1 MLEKKLTLVK
11 PIPIPEMASTSTR
24 NLKLGVGSKEPSFT
38 LGVFLFAIIL
48 MGCQATKLP
57 SNRYSLA
64 VPHPPT
70 TNSIRTTAPPQ
81 NPSTTTKKL
90 VPAGATYLHPNGSPN
105 PLHIQKLSVS
115 LQDNDSSPR
124 SDPTLVA
131 HQNQSEKHLVHQGSS
146 IKLNRVT
153 NALVSVAEPISG
165 LDKTHG
171 KQNSQGFEDP
181 ISNGYFGVEY
191 HQESTGELIHSDSPH
206 REVVS
211 HDFQSE
217 MQRDTANL
225 SGTSADHQRVNF
237 SDPTAETKA
246 HKTNDSL
253 FKIPDLVRR
262 TLKSHPEIR
271 SMELQIQAARHRVP
285 QAASLPDP
293 TFNNTF
299 WPIQQQALQ
308 TAAGRVGNQMSLNQK
323 VPWAEKRQLQ
333 TALAKKE
340 IEVKISELNKA
351 KSEFT
356 KNVKLTCFELWLS
369 TETTAILQTT
379 KKGLLDLLPIVESR
393 VRSGGLRSDL
403 LKARLAVDQI
413 DQQIFLAREK
423 EQILRTTLSELSGVS
438 ITELQR
444 GIKMIASEQLEEEL
458 EELYA
463 KAEENNPE
471 LVELSWQQQKSKD
484 QVQLADL
491 QRYPDLQFGLHWGL
505 VNHNHRVLS
514 KVANGRDMI
523 SFNIGTTLPIW
534 QSKNRSGVR
543 EARSLA
549 ASVTAK
555 IDSQRSRLLSELRA
569 LHISLQSLHQRR
581 KLYANGILPKT
592 IEMLKLGVADYRGQR
607 INFDDLTSLYLDQ
620 LLIETEVLRLDA
632 EIASSGAKLE
642 RALGVLGAKEDL

>member
-1 MLEKKLTLVK
+1 
-11 PIPIPEMASTSTR
+11 
-24 NLKLGVGSKEPSFT
+24 
-38 LGVFLFAIIL
+38 
-48 MGCQATKLP
+48 
-57 SNRYSLA
+57 
-64 VPHPPT
+64 
-70 TNSIRTTAPPQ
+70 
-81 NPSTTTKKL
+81 
-90 VPAGATYLHPNGSPN
+90 
-105 PLHIQKLSVS
+105 
-115 LQDNDSSPR
+115 
-124 SDPTLVA
+124 
-131 HQNQSEKHLVHQGSS
+131 
-146 IKLNRVT
+146 
-153 NALVSVAEPISG
+153 
-165 LDKTHG
+165 
-171 KQNSQGFEDP
+171 
-181 ISNGYFGVEY
+181 
-191 HQESTGELIHSDSPH
+191 
-206 REVVS
+206 
-211 HDFQSE
+211 
-217 MQRDTANL
+217 
-225 SGTSADHQRVNF
+225 
-237 SDPTAETKA
+237 
-246 HKTNDSL
+246 
-253 FKIPDLVRR
+253 
-262 TLKSHPEIR
+262 
-271 SMELQIQAARHRVP
+271 MELQIQAARHRVP

-323 VPWAEKRQLQ
+323 VPWAEKRQLH

-534 QSKNRSGVR
+534 QSKNRSGLR